1 LLIDASPASSLTEQQ
16 GRNGRIGGIVEQKA
30 ERAAP
35 AGARPRIT
43 LLGGTAAPDDA
54 ADVVVG
60 LSSTPKWLPSR
71 FFYDACG
78 STLFDRICDLP
89 EYYPTRTE
97 EGILERIA
105 PDIAARTGAT
115 LVVEL
120 GSGSA
125 RKVRRLVGAYDAA
138 GVPIRYVP
146 IDVSAAAIEGAAA
159 DLLEEFPGLAVE
171 GLVGTYERGLAQL
184 AARPD
189 ADPMLV
195 LFLGSTIG
203 NFPPAGARRFLTALR
218 RVLRPGDLFLIGI
231 DLRKDV
237 DVIEGAYNDSEGITA
252 CFNRNLL
259 RHLNRAFDGDFLPD
273 RFDHVAFYNRRAHR
287 IEMHLR
293 SRVGQTARLK
303 ALGVTASFAPG
314 ETVRTEISRKFD
326 ADAFGR
332 LLARHGFAP
341 VERWTDPRR
350 WFGLILARA
359 A

>member
-1 LLIDASPASSLTEQQ
+1 MKQE
-16 GRNGRIGGIVEQKA
+16 A

-35 AGARPRIT
+35 AGARPRIVS
-43 LLGGTAAPDDA
+43 LGGAAEPDA
-54 ADVVVG
+54 ASDVVAG
-60 LSSTPKWLPSR
+60 LSATPKWLPSR

-78 STLFDRICDLP
+78 SALFDRICDLP

-97 EGILERIA
+97 EGILDRIA
-105 PDIAARTGAT
+105 PDLAARTGPA
-115 LVVEL
+115 LLVEL

-125 RKVRRLVGAYDAA
+125 RKVRRLIGAYERAD
-138 GVPIRYVP
+138 VPVRYVP

-159 DLLEEFPGLAVE
+159 DLLEEFPDLSVE
-171 GLVGTYERGLAQL
+171 GLVGTYERGLARL
-184 AARPD
+184 AQRPD

-203 NFPPAGARRFLTALR
+203 NFPPHGARRFLTALR

-237 DVIEGAYNDSEGITA
+237 AVIEAAYNDSAGITA

-259 RHLNRAFDGDFLPD
+259 RHLNRAFDGDFVPD

-303 ALGVTASFAPG
+303 ALGVTAAFAPG

-326 ADAFGR
+326 PDAFSG
-332 LLARHGFAP
+332 LLARHSFAP
-341 VERWTDPRR
+341 VERWTDPQR